1 MTTIGSEFTVP
12 TRNVI
17 IVSVFIVGVIA
28 LAMLYLFEWSRLD
41 VVVEPVRRGPAVQA
55 VYATGVIEPVNWAKV
70 TPLVQGRIAE
80 LCSCE
85 GQAVKLDTV
94 LARLDDREA
103 RARLAELN
111 ARESFLA
118 NEAERYRELLERR
131 TVSVQAYERATSE
144 LLQARAAVQAQNE
157 RLDHFILR
165 APMDGEVLRRDG
177 EIGEIAGPGDVLFW
191 VGMPQPLWIVAEV
204 DEEDIPLVTPDQTV
218 LIKAD
223 AFPRRDLP
231 GTVQQITPK
240 GDPISK
246 SYRVRIALPD
256 DTPLMI
262 GMTVEVNIVAEER
275 KDVLLVPVTAVRDGR
290 LFIVEN
296 GRAETRAVD
305 VGVVGAEFTEIV
317 SGVDEGELVV
327 ADPPRGLSAGAA
339 VDADIGG

>member
-1 MTTIGSEFTVP
+1 MPARKVAFLAA
-12 TRNVI
+12 
-17 IVSVFIVGVIA
+17 IVVA
-28 LAMLYLFEWSRLD
+28 LATLAMLYVFDWSRVD
-41 VVVEPVRRGPAVQA
+41 VAVQPVRRGPAVQA
-55 VYATGVIEPVNWAKV
+55 VYATGVVEPVNWAKV

-80 LCSCE
+80 LCACE
-85 GQAVKLDTV
+85 GRAVKLDTV

-111 ARESFLA
+111 ARETFLA

-191 VGMPQPLWIVAEV
+191 VGMPQPLWIIAEV

-290 LFIVEN
+290 VFMAEN
-296 GRAETRAVD
+296 GRAVARTV
-305 VGVVGAEFTEIV
+305 VLGVVGSEFTEIV
-317 SGVDEGELVV
+317 SGITEGELVIT
-327 ADPPRGLSAGAA
+327 DPPQDLSAGAA
-339 VDADIGG
+339 IDADIGG